1 MKNFDY
7 YLGKLGEIGF
17 VEEVVHSIV
26 TVSGL
31 PEAHPEEV
39 VIFESGDVGQILSIN
54 EDSLEVLILSK
65 TQISVGSKVVRTG
78 GLLQVPVGNEFLG
91 RIIDSLGNPIDK
103 GKAIKGT
110 YSPIDTQ
117 PHGIVGRKQIDRPLE
132 TGVTAVDL
140 VVPLAKGQREL
151 VIGDRKTGK
160 TQFLLQSFLNQARK
174 GTICIYA
181 VIGQR
186 QIDIKKHYEFILAN
200 KIQANSMIIA
210 TSASD
215 PSGLIFLTPYTAMT
229 YAEFFRD
236 KGLDVLLVLDDMT
249 SHARYYREISLLAK
263 RFPGR
268 GSYPGDIF
276 YSQARLLE
284 RAGNFKTG
292 SITCLPVAES
302 VLGDLSGYI
311 QTNLMAMTDGH
322 IFFDIDL
329 YNKGKRPSVSPYLS
343 VTRVGHQAQTS
354 LQKDLSRQLSSFL
367 VSYDRMQQFMHFGA
381 EVGESVKRIL
391 DLGKKVDLLFSQVEN
406 TTIPVNANI
415 VILAGLWAGV
425 WNETEVNILKKEME
439 QVILNYQTNAGYK
452 KQVDSIISTSKQFS
466 DLVNAIRQNNQIVF
480 VQK

>member
-1 MKNFDY
+1 MKDFDY
-7 YLGKLGEIGF
+7 YLEKLGEIGF
-17 VEEVVHSIV
+17 VEEAMHSLV
-26 TVSGL
+26 FVSGL

-39 VIFESGDVGQILSIN
+39 VIFESGDVGQVISMT
-54 EDSLEVLILSK
+54 EDYLEVLILSK
-65 TQISVGSKVVRTG
+65 AQISVGSKVVRTG
-78 GLLQVPVGNEFLG
+78 ELLQVPVGNEFLG
-91 RIIDSLGNPIDK
+91 RVIDSLGNPMDK
-103 GKAIKGT
+103 GKTIKGT
-110 YSPIDTQ
+110 LSPIDTQ
-117 PHGIVGRKQIDRPLE
+117 PHGIVGRKKIDKPLE
-132 TGVTAVDL
+132 TGVSAVDL
-140 VVPLAKGQREL
+140 IVPLAKGQREL

-160 TQFLLQSFLNQARK
+160 TQFLLQSFLNQARN

-186 QIDIKKHYEFILAN
+186 QIDIKKHYEFIQRN
-200 KIQANSMIIA
+200 KIQANSMIVA
-210 TSASD
+210 TSSSD

-268 GSYPGDIF
+268 SSYPGDIF
-276 YSQARLLE
+276 YSQARLME

-311 QTNLMAMTDGH
+311 QTNLMGMTDGH

-329 YNKGKRPSVSPYLS
+329 YNQGKRPSVSPYLS

-354 LQKDLSRQLSSFL
+354 LQKDLSRQLSRFL
-367 VSYDRMQQFMHFGA
+367 VNYDRMQQFMHFGA
-381 EVGESVKRIL
+381 EVGESVKRTL
-391 DLGKKVDLLFSQVEN
+391 DLGRKVDLMFSQVEN
-406 TTIPVNANI
+406 TIIPVNANV
-415 VILAGLWAGV
+415 VILGGLWAGV
-425 WNETEVNILKKEME
+425 WNETSIEVLKKEME
-439 QVILNYQTNAGYK
+439 QVVLNYQTNEGYK
-452 KQVDSIISTSKQFS
+452 KQIDSIISTSKQFS

-480 VQK
+480 M